1 MSDTK
6 ERLIEVATNLFLGK
20 GYGAVG
26 TSEICTASGVN
37 KGTFY
42 HFFSTKS
49 DLLIAAMERYA
60 TTFADGFQEVAAS
73 SNSPAAKLQALFEVP
88 LKANR
93 KWKKDRGSAQ
103 GCLVGNMALELG
115 AVDIPVQKAAQKAL
129 DSWASSIVPI
139 IHEYRVASGL
149 QTLDAKI
156 ASQMIV
162 GLIQG
167 GLLLAKTHN
176 NPEKIRMMGVGV
188 EGMLHSL
195 AENGG

>member
-6 ERLIEVATNLFLGK
+6 ERLIDVATNLFLGK

-60 TTFADGFQEVAAS
+60 GTFTDGFRKVAA
-73 SNSPAAKLQALFEVP
+73 NTDTPAAKLHALFDVP
-88 LKANR
+88 FKENR
-93 KWKKDRGSAQ
+93 KWKKDRGFAQ

-115 AVDIPVQKAAQKAL
+115 AVNTPVQEAAQRAMN
-129 DSWASSIVPI
+129 SWATAIVPI
-139 IHEYRVASGL
+139 VQEYRETEKLPS
-149 QTLDAKI
+149 LDVDV

-167 GLLLAKTHN
+167 GLLFSKTHN
-176 NPEKIRMMGVGV
+176 DPGKIRMMGTGV
-188 EGMLHSL
+188 EGMLRAL
-195 AENGG
+195 AKQDK